1 MAETSNFYLLYDI
14 ARESIP
20 GEEEWAL
27 RYDQFVKHIPTQEE
41 ENVSEDE
48 NKITEEGESVKK
60 MEDERPSQFEE
71 NKQTRGT
78 VLRENSDT
86 FTSQLGGTLPRN
98 SNN

>member
-1 MAETSNFYLLYDI
+1 MAETSNFYFLYDI

-60 MEDERPSQFEE
+60 MEDEKPSQFEE
-71 NKQTRGT
+71 NLANKG
-78 VLRENSDT
+78 NSIKGE
-86 FTSQLGGTLPRN
+86 L
-98 SNN
+98 